1 MRRSIATVSLS
12 GTLPEKL
19 EAIAAARFDGVEI
32 FEPDLTAHNGRP
44 REVRD
49 MAADLGLTIELF
61 QPFRNAEGV
70 TPAQFRRNLDR
81 LERKFDLM
89 GELGVPLMLI
99 CSNVDADAIADAND
113 HEGLAAEQ
121 LRAMAERAAARSLR
135 LGYEALAWGTRV
147 NRFDQAWRIVER
159 ADHPHLG
166 LILDSFHT
174 LALPD
179 DWSGIADLPGER
191 VFFVQLADAP
201 RLDMATLMLSRH
213 HRSLP
218 GQGEFDV
225 GGFTE
230 AVLRAGYTG
239 PLSLEIFNDAMRS
252 APARQTARD
261 AMRSL
266 QHVEEQVRRV
276 AAGRAAEPDAKPAS
290 RTPRRVELFDPPDPA
305 RLDGIAFVEFA
316 VNHAAQAKLAELLIG
331 LGFRRI
337 GRHRSKDV
345 DLYGQGDIRFVL
357 NAEPQSTAH
366 SYYLLHGPSVCAIAY
381 EVDDPLRALGR
392 AEAFGCHRLDGRV
405 GPREVALPGIRGV
418 GGELVYFIRRH
429 ADGTAEFESDFRSDA
444 AAPPAD
450 SEPSS
455 GALRRIDHIAQVL
468 PEGALDSAVLFH
480 RTVLDLAPEPVFVIP
495 DPFGLVRSRAISDA
509 RRRVRFPLNIA
520 TGRNTTT
527 ARSVSTYLGAG
538 VHHIALETADIFAA
552 AERLA
557 AAGTPILPI
566 PANYYDDLAA
576 RLDVDEAT
584 LTAMARLNIL
594 YDRSGEGEFF
604 QLYTQPFEGRFFFEL
619 VERRGGYD
627 QYGAVNAAIRM
638 AAASQLAPGDALV
651 G

>member
-19 EAIAAARFDGVEI
+19 DAIAAARFDGVEI
-32 FEPDLTAHNGRP
+32 FEPDLTGCHGRP
-44 REVRD
+44 RDVRD

-61 QPFRNAEGV
+61 QPFRNAEAV
-70 TPAQFRRNLDR
+70 DADRFRQNLDR

-89 GELGVPLMLI
+89 GELGATLMLV
-99 CSNVDADAIADAND
+99 CSNVEAGAIDGD
-113 HEGLAAEQ
+113 GLAAEQ
-121 LRAMAERAAARSLR
+121 LHRMAERAAARSIR

-147 NRFDQAWRIVER
+147 NTFDHAWRIVER
-159 ADHPHLG
+159 ASHPHLG

-174 LALPD
+174 LALPH
-179 DWSGIADLPGER
+179 DWSGVADVPGDR
-191 VFFVQLADAP
+191 IFFVQLADAP

-213 HRSLP
+213 HRCLP
-218 GQGEFDV
+218 GQGELDV
-225 GGFTE
+225 GAFTE

-239 PLSLEIFNDAMRS
+239 PLSLEIFSDSMRS
-252 APARQTARD
+252 APARQTAKD

-266 QHVEEQVRRV
+266 LHVEEQVRRT
-276 AAGRAAEPDAKPAS
+276 AAARAAEGKPAP
-290 RTPRRVELFDPPDPA
+290 PRRVDLFDPPPPA
-305 RLDGIAFVEFA
+305 RLDGIAFIEFA
-316 VNHAAQAKLAELLIG
+316 VNHEAQARLARLLQQI
-331 LGFRRI
+331 GFRRM

-366 SYYLLHGPSVCAIAY
+366 SYYLLHGPSVCAVAY
-381 EVDDPLRALGR
+381 EVDDPRRALGR
-392 AEAFGCHRLDGRV
+392 AEAFGCHRAEGRV
-405 GPREVALPGIRGV
+405 GPNEAPLPGIRAT
-418 GGELVYFIRRH
+418 GGELVYFTTRA
-429 ADGTAEFESDFRSDA
+429 ADGSAGFEADFTLDPVPEGP
-444 AAPPAD
+444 PPA
-450 SEPSS
+450 
-455 GALRRIDHIAQVL
+455 GALSRIDHIAQVL

-480 RTVLDLAPEPVFVIP
+480 RTVLDLAPEPVFILP

-520 TGRNTTT
+520 NGRNTAA

-538 VHHIALETADIFAA
+538 VHHIALETGDIFAA

-557 AAGTPILPI
+557 AAGTAILPI

-576 RLDVDEAT
+576 RLPVDEA
-584 LTAMARLNIL
+584 LLSDMARLNIL
-594 YDRSGEGEFF
+594 YDRDGDGEFF

-638 AAASQLAPGDALV
+638 AAASQLAAGDTLV

>member
-19 EAIAAARFDGVEI
+19 DAIAAARFDGVEI
-32 FEPDLTAHNGRP
+32 FEPDLTGYHGRP
-44 REVRD
+44 RDVRA

-61 QPFRNAEGV
+61 QPFRNAEAV
-70 TPAQFRRNLDR
+70 DEARFRRTLDR

-89 GELGVPLMLI
+89 GDLGVSLMLV
-99 CSNVDADAIADAND
+99 CSNVEADAIDD
-113 HEGLAAEQ
+113 DGLAADQ
-121 LRAMAERAAARSLR
+121 LHRMAERAAARSIR

-147 NRFDQAWRIVER
+147 NTFDHAWKIVEQ
-159 ADHPHLG
+159 AAHPHLG

-174 LALPD
+174 LALPH
-179 DWSGIADLPGER
+179 DWSGVAGVPGDR
-191 VFFVQLADAP
+191 IFFVQLADAP

-213 HRSLP
+213 HRCLP

-225 GGFTE
+225 GAFTE
-230 AVLRAGYTG
+230 AALRAGYTG
-239 PLSLEIFNDAMRS
+239 PLSLEIFSDSMRS
-252 APARQTARD
+252 APARQTAKD

-266 QHVEEQVRRV
+266 LHVEEQVRRV
-276 AAGRAAEPDAKPAS
+276 GTARVAEGKTTP
-290 RTPRRVELFDPPDPA
+290 PRRVELFDPPPPA

-316 VNHAAQAKLAELLIG
+316 VNHEAQAKLARMLQQI
-331 LGFRRI
+331 GFRRM

-381 EVDDPLRALGR
+381 DVDDPRRALGR
-392 AEAFGCHRLDGRV
+392 AEAFGCHRAEGRV
-405 GPREVALPGIRGV
+405 GPNEAPLAGIRAT
-418 GGELVYFIRRH
+418 GGELVYFTTRSPGGRTGFE
-429 ADGTAEFESDFRSDA
+429 ADFVLDP
-444 AAPPAD
+444 APDGPAPAGEL
-450 SEPSS
+450 S
-455 GALRRIDHIAQVL
+455 RIDHIAQVL

-480 RTVLDLAPEPVFVIP
+480 RTVLDLAPEPVFILP

-520 TGRNTTT
+520 NGRNTAA

-538 VHHIALETADIFAA
+538 VHHIALETSDIFAA

-557 AAGTPILPI
+557 AAGTAILPI

-576 RLDVDEAT
+576 RLPMDED
-584 LTAMARLNIL
+584 LLSEMARLNIL
-594 YDRSGEGEFF
+594 YDRDGAGEFF

-638 AAASQLAPGDALV
+638 AAATQLAAGDTLV